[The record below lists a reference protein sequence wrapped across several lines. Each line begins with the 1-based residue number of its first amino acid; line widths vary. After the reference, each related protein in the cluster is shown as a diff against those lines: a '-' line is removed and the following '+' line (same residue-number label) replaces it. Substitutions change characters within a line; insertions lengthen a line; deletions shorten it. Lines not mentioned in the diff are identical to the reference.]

1 MSDFM
6 GKAGFQWFVG
16 VVEDRKDPKT
26 LGRLRVRCLGY
37 HTESLLKLE
46 TKDLPWAH
54 VMNPITSATVS
65 GLGQSPLGAVEG
77 TWVVGFF
84 QDGSDAQQP
93 IIIGTLPGVPS
104 ELPTK
109 VEPVTSPPPSAIT
122 QYPGKGFQDYI
133 NAAYPKYKDETDV
146 NRLSVNN
153 KDLPH
158 SSLTIRKADLDT
170 SVGTA
175 QIDGIFAGVAPIPTD
190 LDTDGG
196 IVAGRIVGG
205 EWSEPETPYAAEYPF
220 NHVYESESG
229 HIREMDDTPGKER
242 IHERHSSGSG
252 YEIHPDGSKVTRVK
266 KDNYTLTTGDDFAH
280 IKGNSSTTV
289 DGGIRVFVNADG
301 ATTDGHYT
309 IEVGNNANVNI
320 QVNKGDVNVVTAQ
333 GDINLKSGK
342 NIHMDAAQGIYMKSA
357 TVDAEISGQW
367 LESTQNKTESTGTH
381 IMNATLQDIN
391 GSSEVDIDG
400 GTSNLN

>member
-1 MSDFM
+1 MSEFM
-6 GKAGFQWFVG
+6 GKNGFQWFVG
-16 VVEDRKDPKT
+16 VVEDRKDPQT

-37 HTESLLKLE
+37 HTEGLDKLP
-46 TKDLPWAH
+46 TSDLPWAH

-65 GLGQSPLGAVEG
+65 GIGQTPLGAVEG

-93 IIIGTLPGVPS
+93 IIIGTLPGKPT
-104 ELPTK
+104 ELPDTGAK
-109 VEPVTSPPPSAIT
+109 
-122 QYPGKGFQDYI
+122 KGFMDAV
-133 NAAYPKYKDETDV
+133 NGAYPKYKDETDV
-146 NRLSVNN
+146 NRLAVNSKSEVPN
-153 KDLPH
+153 NPRAAVTETNPH
-158 SSLTIRKADLDT
+158 SSLTIRRDDRTRNIGRADFNEVELVKAI
-170 SVGTA
+170 VGTP
-175 QIDGIFAGVAPIPTD
+175 ITLKGDDGTAFD
-190 LDTDGG
+190 
-196 IVAGRIVGG
+196 
-205 EWSEPETPYAAEYPF
+205 EPKTPYNAQYPY
-220 NHVYESESG
+220 NHVHESEAG
-229 HIREMDDTPGKER
+229 HIREIDDTPNAER
-242 IHERHSSGSG
+242 IHERHMSGTG

-266 KDNYTLTTGDDFAH
+266 QDNYTLTTGDDFAH

-320 QVNKGDVNVVTAQ
+320 QVNKGDVNVVTTQ

-400 GTSNLN
+400 GTINLN

>member
-1 MSDFM
+1 MADFM
-6 GKAGFQWFVG
+6 GKNGFQWFVG
-16 VVEDRKDPKT
+16 VVEDRKDPQT

-37 HTESLLKLE
+37 HTEGLDKLP
-46 TKDLPWAH
+46 TADLPWAH

-65 GLGQSPLGAVEG
+65 GIGQSPLGAVEG

-84 QDGSDAQQP
+84 QDGADAQQP
-93 IIIGTLPGVPS
+93 IIIGTLPGKPT
-104 ELPTK
+104 ELPDTDSK
-109 VEPVTSPPPSAIT
+109 
-122 QYPGKGFQDYI
+122 KGFMDAV
-133 NAAYPKYKDETDV
+133 NGAYPKYKDESDV
-146 NRLSVNN
+146 NRLAVNSLSVDTSGRSADVETN
-153 KDLPH
+153 PH
-158 SSLTIRKADLDT
+158 STLTIRRADRTT
-170 SVGTA
+170 SIGRADFNEVDLGVANSRTGTITLSGDDGTA
-175 QIDGIFAGVAPIPTD
+175 FD
-190 LDTDGG
+190 
-196 IVAGRIVGG
+196 
-205 EWSEPETPYAAEYPF
+205 EPKTPYNAQYPY
-220 NHVYESESG
+220 NHVHESEAG
-229 HIREMDDTPGKER
+229 HIKEIDDTPNAER
-242 IHERHSSGSG
+242 IHERHMSGTG

-266 KDNYTLTTGDDFAH
+266 QDNYTLTTGDDFAH

-320 QVNKGDVNVVTAQ
+320 QVNKGDVNVVTTQ

-400 GTSNLN
+400 GTINLN